1 MGEGDF
7 NERDNMT
14 ISILING
21 AFGKMGLETVKAV
34 EQDASLT
41 LVGQIGRGSKLAQV
55 IMETQPEVVIDFT
68 TPEAV
73 FDNALTIIEA
83 GKHPVIGTTGLSNA
97 QIDTLKAR
105 CAEKKLGG
113 IIAPNFAIGVI
124 LMMKFASEAIRYF
137 PQAEIIELHH
147 DAKRDTPSGT
157 AIKTAQ
163 MMAKNRDNLSDPKAV
178 KETILH
184 SRGAQCE
191 GIPIHA
197 VRLPGL
203 VAHEMILFG
212 GQGEVLTIKHDAMD
226 RKCFMAGV
234 LLACKKVVTLNE
246 LIYGLEHLL

>member
-1 MGEGDF
+1 MT
-7 NERDNMT
+7 T

-21 AFGKMGLETVKAV
+21 AFGKMGLETVKAI
-34 EQDASLT
+34 EQDSALS
-41 LVGQIGRGSKLAQV
+41 LVGQIGRGSSLAQV
-55 IMETQPEVVIDFT
+55 IQETQPQVVIDFT
-68 TPEAV
+68 TPEIV
-73 FDNALTIIEA
+73 FANALTIIEA
-83 GKHPVIGTTGLSNA
+83 GKHPVIGTTGLSHA
-97 QIDTLKAR
+97 QIQELKAG

-124 LMMKFASEAIRYF
+124 LMMRFASEAIRYF

-147 DAKRDTPSGT
+147 DAKRDAPSGT

-163 MMAKNRDNLSDPKAV
+163 MMAKNRPSEVLSHQTTV
-178 KETILH
+178 KETLLH
-184 SRGAQCE
+184 SRGAECD

-212 GQGEVLTIKHDAMD
+212 GQGEVLTLKHDAMD
-226 RKCFMAGV
+226 RKCFMAGI
-234 LLACKKVVTLNE
+234 LLACKKVVTLTE